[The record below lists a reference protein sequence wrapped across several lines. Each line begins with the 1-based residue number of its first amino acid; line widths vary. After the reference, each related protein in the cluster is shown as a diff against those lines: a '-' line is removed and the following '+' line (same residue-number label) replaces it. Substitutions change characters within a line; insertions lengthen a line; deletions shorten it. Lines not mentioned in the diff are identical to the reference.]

1 MQLKFRSWE
10 ALKECIMDRD
20 EEEERQKKI
29 GSFTFINEII
39 N

>member
-1 MQLKFRSWE
+1 MKMPEIDAQVQKLRNIKRNAEWE
-10 ALKECIMDRD
+10 KN
-20 EEEERQKKI
+20 KI